1 MNREHKSPDD
11 YIDSSTEESIN
22 TTVLLIEH
30 IRGLNDQHHSNQEPL
45 VQPVITPRFAISCT
59 PDLLFRL
66 GKLAD
71 SDHSLRIQTH
81 ISENKAEVVETLK
94 LFPEA
99 ESYAN
104 VYEIFG
110 LLRHNTIL
118 AHAVHLTEDEV
129 DLIKSKGA
137 GISHCPTSNFNLNSG
152 IAPIG
157 YYLDKGVKVGLLNNT
172 FRLIYIYSFSLFLRL
187 D

>member
-11 YIDSSTEESIN
+11 YIDGSTEESVN

-30 IRGLNDQHHSNQEPL
+30 IRGLNAQHHSNCPDQEPL

-59 PDLLFRL
+59 PDLLLRL
-66 GKLAD
+66 SKLAD
-71 SDHSLRIQTH
+71 SDPSLRIQTH
-81 ISENKAEVVETLK
+81 IAENKAEVVETLK
-94 LFPEA
+94 LYPEA
-99 ESYAN
+99 KNYAD
-104 VYEIFG
+104 VYERFG
-110 LLRHNTIL
+110 LLRRNTIL
-118 AHAVHLTEDEV
+118 AHGVHLTEDEV

-157 YYLDKGVKVGLLNNT
+157 FYLDKGVKVRLLNNT
-172 FRLIYIYSFSLFLRL
+172 L